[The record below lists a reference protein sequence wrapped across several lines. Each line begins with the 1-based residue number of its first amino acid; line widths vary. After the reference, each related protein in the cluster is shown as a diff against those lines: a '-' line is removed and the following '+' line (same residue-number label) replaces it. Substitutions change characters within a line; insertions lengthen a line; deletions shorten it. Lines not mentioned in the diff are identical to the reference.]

1 MPKDTL
7 SAYGSE
13 RERHHRQTHSCGH
26 GRQRLQTVESA
37 VQFGYAE
44 GRAEGEKHKALARGN
59 RPGNMTSKRHAL
71 QGQKNKNNY
80 IRL

>member
-1 MPKDTL
+1 MKNKNFTFMSTSL
-7 SAYGSE
+7 KSSYEKEYGEAFIEGFSIGYAE
-13 RERHHRQTHSCGH
+13 GY
-26 GRQRLQTVESA
+26 A
-37 VQFGYAE
+37 IGYAE
-44 GRAEGEKHKALARGN
+44 GRAEGEKHKALARGK